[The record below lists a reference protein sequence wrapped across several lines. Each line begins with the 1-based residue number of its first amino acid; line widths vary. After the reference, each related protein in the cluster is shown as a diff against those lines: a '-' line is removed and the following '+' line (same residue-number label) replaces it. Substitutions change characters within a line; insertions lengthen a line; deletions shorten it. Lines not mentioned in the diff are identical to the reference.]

1 MSRNNKGYETKHRI
15 IVAAKELFYEQGLEN
30 TKIKDICRLADIR
43 TGNFK
48 YYFNQKYD
56 IANEIFSELLMEAY
70 VYTAQYTKDRS
81 LNSLEANFRATMVYY
96 RVIFSDPKNILYYY
110 ETINNESIY
119 KYMNLSV
126 RRIYQQFIK
135 EFSLDISGEE
145 LVFIARADLGIR
157 REFAIDYI
165 DEKPDYDILY
175 LVTKILTLLCRLFK
189 IDAALADQYIEES
202 LAFVE
207 EHDFSHLRLLI

>member
-1 MSRNNKGYETKHRI
+1 MARNNKGYETKHRI
-15 IVAAKELFYEQGLEN
+15 ITAAKKLFYEQGLEN
-30 TKIKDICRLADIR
+30 TKIKDICKSANIK

-56 IANEIFSELLMEAY
+56 IANAIFGELLMEAY
-70 VYTAQYTKDRS
+70 VYTSYYTKDKK
-81 LNSLEANFRATMVYY
+81 LNCLELNFRATMVYY
-96 RVIFSDPKNILYYY
+96 NVIFSDPKNVNYYY

-135 EFSLDISGEE
+135 EFNLDISKED
-145 LVFIARADLGIR
+145 LIFISRADLGIR

-165 DEKPDYDILY
+165 EENPSYDILY
-175 LVTKILTLLCRLFK
+175 LVTKILMLLCRLFK
-189 IDAALADQYIEES
+189 IDEMLGSQYIDEGLHFIETN
-202 LAFVE
+202 
-207 EHDFSHLRLLI
+207 DFSHLKLLI